1 MLEGMM
7 ASVDSQAG
15 GLALAGI
22 MDVLGSLKNYLLI
35 FIGFSLVIFFHEL
48 GHFVA
53 AKLCGVRV
61 HKFAI
66 GFGRELIGFTK
77 GETRY
82 SFNALP
88 LGGYVKMLG
97 QEDFEIDKSSE
108 LAVKDDPRA
117 FTNKPVG
124 LRMIIVSAGVF
135 MNVVFAALLFMLVFM
150 IGIKS
155 NPAEVGW
162 IKPGSPAEQIGLRL
176 GDRIVEVNGDRIS
189 DQNDLR
195 VAIMLADPDRPV
207 QIAYERKDPTSGEVR
222 REQVSARLE
231 RDEDQNVLQ
240 LGVAPAVD
248 TTIGLI
254 IPEPT
259 LPPDDQLKVGD
270 EILAV
275 NGQPVQ
281 DFLQV
286 NFMVADLQGQFADLR
301 VRRAVT
307 DSADGEAVYE
317 EKDVKWRARL
327 TFQPEGKGQEATA
340 HLLGLM
346 PRVRLAYLLEG
357 ERLQQAGL
365 KSGDVVARWGNQV
378 APRLEEINKSVEENP
393 ETNIP
398 VTVLRYEN
406 GNTTTVKVD
415 VRPKVPG
422 LLFKRRPTVG
432 IGVPGQEDDRIVVAD
447 IVTKSL
453 AGVATPA
460 APLKGIVP
468 RGAEITRVN
477 GEPVASWSDLV
488 RKFVALAGTEVKLSW
503 TYEGQ
508 PESVATIRVPKALG
522 TTFEFPAARLITSI
536 DGKSRVE
543 IENNGRRT
551 SVPVNHWQGAAAVLK
566 ESVGRTVEVCYFD
579 LATRESFKNEFAVT
593 EDVLDPWPMRIEF
606 GMGGDVLPNYKLVMV
621 RETNPVKAMMI
632 GVNKTYYFIVQVYV
646 MMKRMIVTR
655 SMGLEQV
662 SGPVGIIKMGS
673 DVAGMGIPS
682 LMYFLA
688 LISANLAV
696 INFMPLPIFDG
707 GVFVFLLIE
716 KIKGK
721 PVSIKVQVATQII
734 GLTLII
740 GVFLFVTFQD
750 IAKMLGWV

>member
-1 MLEGMM
+1 MM
-7 ASVDSQAG
+7 ASLDSQAG

-66 GFGRELIGFTK
+66 GFGRELFGFTK

-150 IGIKS
+150 LGFPS
-155 NPAEVGW
+155 VPAEVGW
-162 IKPGSPAEQIGLRL
+162 IKPGSPAEQMGLRL
-176 GDRIVEVNGDRIS
+176 GDRFVEVNGDRIS
-189 DQNDLR
+189 DYNDLR
-195 VAIMLADPDRPV
+195 FAIMLAAPDKPV
-207 QIAYERKDPTSGEVR
+207 QIVYERKDPTTGEVR
-222 REQVSARLE
+222 REQAGVRLE

-240 LGVAPAVD
+240 LGVQPAVD
-248 TTIGLI
+248 TTVGLI

-275 NGQPVQ
+275 NGQRVQ
-281 DFLQV
+281 NFLQV
-286 NFMVADLQGQFADLR
+286 NFMVADLHGRFADLR
-301 VRRAVT
+301 VRRAVEG
-307 DSADGEAVYE
+307 SAGGEPVYE
-317 EKDVKWRARL
+317 ENDVKWRARL
-327 TFQPEGKGQEATA
+327 TFAPEGKGQEATA
-340 HLLGLM
+340 HLLGLV
-346 PRVRLAYLLEG
+346 PRARLAYLLEG
-357 ERLQQAGL
+357 ERLEQAGL
-365 KSGDVVARWGNQV
+365 KSNDVIVRWGNQV
-378 APRLEEINKSVEENP
+378 APRLDEINKSVEENP

-406 GNTTTVKVD
+406 GNSTTVTVD

-447 IVTKSL
+447 IVDKSL

-460 APLKGIVP
+460 APLKGVVP
-468 RGAEITRVN
+468 RGAEITKVN
-477 GEPVASWSDLV
+477 GEPVASWGDLV
-488 RKFVALAGTEVKLSW
+488 RKFIALAGTEVTLSW
-503 TYEGQ
+503 TYENQ
-508 PESVATIRVPKALG
+508 PESVATLRVPKALG
-522 TTFEFPAARLITSI
+522 TTFELPSARLITSI
-536 DGKSRVE
+536 DGKSRAE
-543 IENNGRRT
+543 IEVNGRRT
-551 SVPVNHWQGAAAVLK
+551 SAPVNHWQGAAEVLK
-566 ESVGRTVEVCYFD
+566 ESVGKTVEVCYFD
-579 LATRESFKNEFAVT
+579 LATRESFKKEFAVT
-593 EDVLDPWPMRIEF
+593 EDVLDPWPLRVEF
-606 GMGGDVLPNYKLVMV
+606 GMFGDVLANYKRILI

-632 GVNKTYYFIVQVYV
+632 GVNKTYYFIMQVYV
-646 MMKRMIVTR
+646 TMQRMIVTR

-662 SGPVGIIKMGS
+662 SGPVGIIKAGS
-673 DVAGMGIPS
+673 DMAGLGLPA